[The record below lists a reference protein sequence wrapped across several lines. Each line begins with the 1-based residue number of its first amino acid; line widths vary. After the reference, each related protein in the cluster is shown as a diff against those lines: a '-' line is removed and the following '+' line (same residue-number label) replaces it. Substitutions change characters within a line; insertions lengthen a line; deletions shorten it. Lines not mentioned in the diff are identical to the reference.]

1 MPLYNYKA
9 ANSNGEVIYNRKVE
23 AINKFVLLRKLKEN
37 GLLPISVTQIKVSN
51 RANKLMRKQK
61 RNVESSNSV
70 LKAVREQEIARKV
83 SSKQSTF
90 LEKTRKALFS
100 NVNITNRDIV
110 IFTQNFYLLKKANFN
125 NIHALSTI
133 IETTESDSFRAIIE
147 DILLGVEAGENMY
160 TTMEYYTG
168 VFSPIYINMI
178 KVGELSGSLTRAL
191 EQAVKY
197 LEDSEAMTKRI
208 RKVLVPNII
217 QFVGLLALLIIGTL
231 VAIPGIQKV
240 FEEVGSEDQLP
251 APTLWFKGVLDKLVE
266 FWYIPTFIILAI
278 VVGIIIYIKTPHG
291 KYNFHYF
298 KYKMPIFGRLI
309 YAIDF
314 SRLLRAVLLNLKN
327 GMRIQEALETSKNIT
342 NNLVM
347 LSLIEASI
355 NNILIGQ
362 SWIEPF
368 EQSGLSS
375 PMITEM
381 LKIGMQSDLSEMMEI
396 LLEYME
402 IDIDNI
408 IQRIMKV
415 LPQIIYIIVGIMLIF
430 VTVIV
435 LVPLIYV
442 YMGTWLFSAYL

>member
-381 LKIGMQSDLSEMMEI
+381 LKIGMQSDLAEMMEK
-396 LLEYME
+396 LLEYLD

-415 LPQIIYIIVGIMLIF
+415 LPQIVYLIVGLLLIF